1 MTKEDEKKRF
11 RDLATKYE
19 LTKDDFWSSPQG
31 FVIISRR
38 GIEKIQSKMGAEVT
52 FEVVPEFTD
61 VSESKYVVQAEAT
74 VKINQ
79 YEEKFVQTY
88 GESSPKNTRGG
99 AQAYPV
105 AMAEKR
111 ALSRAILKLS
121 DFYQLNVFSEDE
133 VDDNKDT

>member
-11 RDLATKYE
+11 RELASKYGLVKE
-19 LTKDDFWSSPQG
+19 DFWSSPQG

-38 GIEKIQSKMGAEVT
+38 GIEKIQSQMGAEVT
-52 FEVVPEFTD
+52 FEVVPEFSD
-61 VSESKYVVQAEAT
+61 VSENKYVVQAEAT

-88 GESSPKNTRGG
+88 GESSPLNTRGG
-99 AQAYPV
+99 AKSYPV

-111 ALSRAILKLS
+111 ALSRAVLKLS

-133 VDDNKDT
+133 VDDNKNT